1 MGRAAHAHTERRAR
15 WALLRGDRAPHE
27 NAPPETPTDAPTET
41 ATETPGRPARGVQ
54 ERVTIADDGT
64 RTEKGSKD
72 ACLWLEITPTQMFS
86 LSGDLLDAFTD
97 GAAGAFTPPVPFK
110 MQVAVLST
118 PTSAAAAVA
127 RAFADVDPP
136 TPALRDLSG
145 RLRAWWEEYLSG
157 EYVPTHRFLLA
168 ISGPLRAPQGTTL
181 ARVVAEIERTLQR
194 LGVAAHRLDGPAVRA
209 LHAQFPDPLADPA
222 HRELLDGVYIPGQG
236 ARSWACTFYLRVP
249 PLVTQPGWI
258 APLLAFPAPLR
269 LAIHVTGLDQDKERA
284 TAKKRG
290 RRLGDLVVGAGAQG
304 READVDTGDA
314 RSEARAQAKQMR
326 TGGLAVVRAGLYVTV
341 FAPDQASLAVRAD
354 ALWGLLTSTGT
365 LDAQAARAR
374 GAQGPLLRATRPL
387 GHNDAPAYTTYKMYA
402 ETLGNAWPAI
412 VRSPGTAGGVLIG
425 RAADDGALVLVDIAD
440 RAFKNRLIDVFGGSG
455 QGKSFFV
462 QKGVM
467 LPHLLRNGWATAVDT
482 VGGYETLCAI
492 AGGQTVRLGG
502 PRTAAINIWSGPRAT
517 AEERAARLYF
527 VGKAHEVLLAE
538 SGKAITGRVRS
549 VIDAGVAAVYAG
561 HRDTTDAG
569 RNPDDTRRT
578 AADPPLERDLL
589 AWLEDQARQPEQDH
603 EDRRLYKD
611 VAAELAP
618 YVRGGRYAP
627 LVDRPTSFAF
637 DSRLLAFHIDPRDL
651 GTTTPVYA
659 FVMFAMTDIADR
671 RDALAQA
678 WGRRSGRGTVQHLL
692 AIDEGWS
699 ILRHQAGQEWVAGIG
714 RTGRHSGMVP
724 LFVSQKLSDLTSNA
738 AAAGYFDQTSLHF
751 VFNMHDTNDESG
763 TDPRQWIAG
772 KLRLTEGEAAQIGK
786 LAGKQA
792 ADKTRLEYAQ
802 LFMIRTTKTASR
814 SARGVVNV
822 PSSPEEAWLF
832 ASDPDDKEVRARMV
846 RAVAADP
853 EDPTGDEV
861 YQAVC
866 LLAEGATPEEVHAA
880 RLAQTPV
887 RDDRANHADEAV
899 DGATLPVTLP
909 ATLPLLLAGACPP
922 APPNGHALPAGTVPD
937 DR

>member
-1 MGRAAHAHTERRAR
+1 MGRAAQAHAERRAR
-15 WALLRGDRAPHE
+15 WALVRLGQRDQTPPARADG
-27 NAPPETPTDAPTET
+27 PEARPD
-41 ATETPGRPARGVQ
+41 TETPGRPPRPARPARPPRPARP

-64 RTEKGSKD
+64 RTEGKD
-72 ACLWLEITPTQMFS
+72 ACLWLELIPIQLFS

-97 GAAGAFTPPVPFK
+97 GAAGAFTPPVPYTI
-110 MQVAVLST
+110 QACVLST
-118 PTSAAAAVA
+118 PTAAEAAVA

-145 RLRAWWEEYLSG
+145 RLRAWWEEYLAG

-181 ARVVAEIERTLQR
+181 ARVVGEIERTLHR
-194 LGVAAHRLDGPAVRA
+194 LGVASRRLDGAAVRA
-209 LHAQFPDPLADPA
+209 LVDAFPDPLADPA
-222 HRELLDGVYIPGQG
+222 HRELLDAVYTPGQG
-236 ARSWACTFYLRVP
+236 ARSWACTFYIRVP
-249 PLVTQPGWI
+249 AIVTQPGWP
-258 APLLAFPAPLR
+258 APLLAFPAPIR
-269 LAIHVTGLDQDKERA
+269 LSFSIMGLDQDKERT

-290 RRLGDLVVGAGAQG
+290 RSLGDLVVGAGVQG
-304 READVDTGDA
+304 READGDIGGA
-314 RSEARAQAKQMR
+314 RAEARAQAQQMR
-326 TGGLAVVRAGLYVTV
+326 TGGLAVVRAGIYVTV
-341 FAPDQASLAVRAD
+341 FAPDRESLAVRAD
-354 ALWGLLTSTGT
+354 ALWGLLTSMGAMDT
-365 LDAQAARAR
+365 QAARAR
-374 GAQGPLLRATRPL
+374 GVQGPLLRATRPL
-387 GHNDAPAYTTYKMYA
+387 GRPDAPRYTTYKMYA
-402 ETLGNAWPAI
+402 ETVGNAWPAI
-412 VRSPGTAGGVLIG
+412 VRSPGTADGVLIG
-425 RAADDGALVLVDIAD
+425 RAADDGSLVYVDLAD

-462 QKGVM
+462 QKFI
-467 LPHLLRNGWATAVDT
+467 LPVLLRHSWATAVDT

-502 PRTAAINIWSGPRAT
+502 PRTAAINIWDGPRT
-517 AEERAARLYF
+517 TEEERAARLYF

-538 SGKAITGRVRS
+538 SGKAITGRVRGL
-549 VIDAGVAAVYAG
+549 IDAGVAAVYAG
-561 HRDTTDAG
+561 HRDATDAG
-569 RNPDDTRRT
+569 QNPNGTRRT
-578 AADPPLERDLL
+578 AADPPLERDLA
-589 AWLEDQARQPEQDH
+589 AWLEAQARQPEVDH

-618 YVRGGRYAP
+618 YVRAGRYAP
-627 LVDRPTSFAF
+627 LVDRPTSFPF
-637 DSRLLAFHIDPRDL
+637 DTRLLAFHIDPKDL

-678 WGRRSGRGTVQHLL
+678 WGRRMGQGTVQHVL

-751 VFNMHDTNDESG
+751 IFNMHDTNDESG
-763 TDPRQWIAG
+763 VDPRQWIAG
-772 KLRLTEGEAAQIGK
+772 KLRLTEGEAARIGA
-786 LAGKQA
+786 LAGKEA
-792 ADKTRLEYAQ
+792 ADKKRLEYAQ
-802 LFMIRTTKTASR
+802 MFMIRTTKTASR
-814 SARGVVNV
+814 PARGVVNV

-853 EDPTGDEV
+853 EAPTGDEV

-866 LLAEGATPEEVHAA
+866 LLAEGATPAEVYAA
-880 RLAQTPV
+880 RQAPAPGAGNDTPALA
-887 RDDRANHADEAV
+887 ADEE
-899 DGATLPVTLP
+899 TT
-909 ATLPLLLAGACPP
+909 TAGIA
-922 APPNGHALPAGTVPD
+922 GIAGTGGAAWTAA
-937 DR
+937 R